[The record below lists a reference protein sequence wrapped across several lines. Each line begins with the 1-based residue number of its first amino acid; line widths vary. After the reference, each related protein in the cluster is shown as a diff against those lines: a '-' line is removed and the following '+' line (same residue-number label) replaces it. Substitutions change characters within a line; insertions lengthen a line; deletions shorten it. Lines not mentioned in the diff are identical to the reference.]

1 VSVPRAGLL
10 LLLMLFIAGCG
21 GRKAEPLPPG
31 TTVLALG
38 DSLTAGYGLSPDE
51 AWPAHLAARTGWKV
65 VNGGVSGDKAG
76 DALARLPALMDAHA
90 PRLVLVTL
98 GGNDMLRKLPE
109 VQTRGDL
116 LRIVELARGRNART
130 VLLATPKPSVAG
142 AVFQSLS
149 APPFYAE
156 VAKESQVPLIADAVP
171 EVLSNPEFKL
181 DPLHPNAEGHV
192 ALAGRV
198 FDALRK
204 LGYVRPN

>member
-1 VSVPRAGLL
+1 MRRWRAALAAVLVLL
-10 LLLMLFIAGCG
+10 LAACG
-21 GRKAEPLPPG
+21 GKKTEPLPPG
-31 TTVLALG
+31 TAVLALG
-38 DSLTAGYGLSPDE
+38 DSLTAGYGRAPVQ
-51 AWPAHLAARTGWKV
+51 AWPAQLAARTGWKV

-109 VQTRGDL
+109 MQTRGDL
-116 LRIVELARGRNART
+116 ARIIELARGRNAQP

-156 VAKESQVPLIADAVP
+156 VAKESRVPLIADAVP
-171 EVLSNPEFKL
+171 DVLSDPELKL
-181 DPLHPNAEGHV
+181 DPLHPNAEGHRV
-192 ALAGRV
+192 LADKL